1 VAKKIVTLTTDFGLR
16 DPYVAEMK
24 AVILNICPEVDIV
37 DVSHEVAKFDVR
49 MGAYMLASA
58 APYFSKGTIHVTVID
73 PGVGTARRGLIVQT
87 KQGFLVGP
95 DNGVLVLAAEKQGI
109 VDVRE
114 IVNTKLMLPQVS
126 STFHGRDMFAPAA
139 AHLANGV
146 SPAEFGEKVQDI
158 VKPEFTK
165 IKSSRNKLTCE
176 VLHVDGFGNIV
187 TNVSGE
193 VFARF
198 KGGEP
203 FGVNINRRKVKVK
216 FVKTYAEAQPKEA
229 LILVGSQGFVEIA
242 VNLGSAAEELKANPG
257 DKVALAFR
265 NHRSLAEVVE
275 QPGS

>member
-1 VAKKIVTLTTDFGLR
+1 
-16 DPYVAEMK
+16 MK
-24 AVILNICPEVDIV
+24 AIILNICPEVNIV
-37 DVSHEVAKFDVR
+37 DVSHGVAKFDVR

-58 APYFSKGTIHVTVID
+58 APYFSKGTIHVAVVD

-87 KQGFLVGP
+87 KQDFFVGP

-109 VDVRE
+109 VGVRE

-146 SPAEFGEKVQDI
+146 SPADFGENVRDI
-158 VKPEFTK
+158 VKPDFTK
-165 IKSSRNKLTCE
+165 VKSSKNKLTGE

-193 VFARF
+193 VFASF
-198 KGGEP
+198 KAGESVC
-203 FGVNINRRKVKVK
+203 VNINRRNVKVK

-242 VNLGSAAEELKANPG
+242 VNLGSAAEALRAKPG